1 MKIFAFSSD
10 AQGFTD
16 GVTTGQLIDHL
27 PNRVTTLAQADV
39 AVVVAVCHA
48 GFKYNHAQLNALRA
62 SGKPWVLIDYLEYG
76 WDWDFELPNTIK
88 SGACPCTQ
96 QGNFDWAILTQ
107 FVREYPPIL
116 EFKRELRNAD
126 VRPNR
131 IPIDFLAA
139 WPKPP
144 VVSLADYSSRPYDVT
159 YVWGYSHPLRA
170 KMHGQ
175 IFQAMG
181 EKNTEVLSSFEMLD
195 GRRSHAFTCPVWVSI
210 FTPYWV
216 RQPMDRVLR
225 LQEQGRI
232 AVCLP
237 GAGFKCFREQE
248 APHGTVM
255 AMLQND
261 LARSYPWEHGVN
273 ALILSRGHEFENLFN
288 YASADRPWLYDIYR
302 RGQSTLDMYRREF
315 YIPNYVIPNIKERL

>member
-1 MKIFAFSSD
+1 MKIFAFSCD

-27 PNRVTTLAQADV
+27 PGRVKTLAEADV
-39 AVVVAVCHA
+39 AVGVIVCHG

-88 SGACPCTQ
+88 SGACPCTHRD
-96 QGNFDWAILTQ
+96 NFDWAILTQ

-116 EFKRELRNAD
+116 EFKRELRNKD
-126 VRPNR
+126 VNERR

-181 EKNTEVLSSFEMLD
+181 EKNIEVLSSFEMLG
-195 GRRSHAFTCPVWVSI
+195 GRSQVFTCPVWVSI
-210 FTPYWV
+210 FSPYWV
-216 RQPMDRVLR
+216 RQPMDKVLR
-225 LQEQGRI
+225 MQEQGRI
-232 AVCLP
+232 SVCLP

-261 LARSYPWEHGVN
+261 LARSYPWEHSVN
-273 ALILSRGHEFENLFN
+273 CLIMRPGQEFDDLF
-288 YASADRPWLYDIYR
+288 AFATLTPKHVLYDIYR
-302 RGQSTLDMYRREF
+302 RGQTTLDKYRREA
-315 YIPNYVIPNIKERL
+315 YIPNYIMPNIESRL